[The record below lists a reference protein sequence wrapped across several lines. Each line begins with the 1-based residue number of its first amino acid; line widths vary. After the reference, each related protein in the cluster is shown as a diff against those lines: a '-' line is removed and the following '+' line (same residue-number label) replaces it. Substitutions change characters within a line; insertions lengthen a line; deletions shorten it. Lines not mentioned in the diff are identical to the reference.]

1 MCYLHNWV
9 CVKVQGDKGLGLF
22 VLRGFTGGGPPSSPQ
37 QRHRGEPKMSEPDS
51 PHSCCSSAD
60 TRKGFSQ
67 QERVGGSAN
76 ASTEGGEA
84 TDRLAFSF
92 SSSSSSSCGVLGQSE
107 PLPAQSLTSLISFL
121 VQRRS
126 LASLQ
131 SDCCL
136 LQRKYLLLQ
145 NFQISTSTD

>member
-22 VLRGFTGGGPPSSPQ
+22 VLRRFTGAGPPSSPQ

-67 QERVGGSAN
+67 QERVGGLLMPPQK
-76 ASTEGGEA
+76 EGRLQ
-84 TDRLAFSF
+84 TLAFSF
-92 SSSSSSSCGVLGQSE
+92 SSSLSSCGVLGQSE
-107 PLPAQSLTSLISFL
+107 PLPAQSFTSLISFL